1 MQIEREEKRGVLS
14 RKLDTLKHKRSKVP
28 DAGKAIG
35 KIDEKICG
43 TLPGQSHSINKCNW
57 IGFAKLDKNT
67 SSSQH

>member
-28 DAGKAIG
+28 EAGKEMG

-43 TLPGQSHSINKCNW
+43 TLPGKSHSINKCN
-57 IGFAKLDKNT
+57 
-67 SSSQH
+67 

>member
-43 TLPGQSHSINKCNW
+43 TLPGQSHSINKCN
-57 IGFAKLDKNT
+57 
-67 SSSQH
+67 